1 MTKQEFLQDL
11 TQEQR
16 EAILKF
22 DSDVTVTANAGS
34 GKTTMLVRKY
44 IYLQLFHPETFNYK
58 NIVAITFTNKASAEI
73 LAKIRETIVDLL
85 DLKSNIPTENRK
97 FEHIKITDEQRLILT
112 EINKNLVNLEVGTI
126 HQFCRKLIK
135 NFAFRINLQPN
146 FTSFDEGEKSLL
158 IRKLIIDVLSSYD
171 PELSIYNRKVT
182 SFLGFEKSIELIQ
195 SLIYKNNYFA
205 AHSDFYNKNVADITN
220 IIERKFKEIHKSQI
234 LNLIHSNKNIK
245 IDKLHKFKPEK
256 VQPFLVELNKFMT
269 ESEYDDKSLYDIGK
283 AMSEMRAFKNG
294 NSIILKEYIDA
305 NNDGY
310 WKSTSDFFMN
320 FTNRVNSES
329 KLLANRVEIGM
340 SLTKIADEVY
350 KRYDAINTKAN
361 RIDNDS
367 TIDLTVRLL
376 QDKVVQDIVQFD
388 LAYLMIDEFQDTDD
402 RQLKIADLIRE
413 GGKVKLFVVGD
424 DKQGIYKFRNAD
436 VRVFKKLRESLPKSN
451 QLELNTS
458 FRSNVEINAF
468 TNILFAPFM
477 SSSKSEYDVDYQSM
491 ISAKNDQSSDLKRV
505 NIMLYGDKEIEG
517 QKEKEKVG
525 SIEQVFKSLDNI
537 IKSESKNK
545 NFSLSD
551 ICILCY
557 GAPGLIDI
565 IDVLSDKGLE
575 YVLMSGKGFY
585 QKNEVKELIAFLQF
599 IDNPD
604 NDLLC
609 AATLK
614 SSLFGYIDKDLLEI
628 SIPKESKSTLWER
641 FQTYAR
647 KSKDEIHNSVV
658 AILTDFIDL
667 SNKLPISNILIKIID
682 ESNWNYYYHNDKRQ
696 ANVYRNLYKFMSLVR
711 SMEDREFNSLAHT
724 FDLLDDS
731 FKFDKESEDVG
742 DSSKAIKL
750 STIHNAKGL
759 EFPHV
764 IIYKFD
770 MFDINSSG
778 ERRTIDE
785 KFGSY
790 VQMPSSLDEYSDF
803 AKKESLID
811 LLIAED
817 SKISDAAENLRKY
830 YVAVTRASES
840 VHLIMQHTKDGKQMS
855 QLQNVLEGIKTESE
869 LRITSNIK
877 KYDKENKTVDDSII
891 SFSVHIDFDK
901 SELKDYSFNAAE
913 KDNNDTRT
921 IVEYLGEIP
930 AFEKVISFNATKL
943 SMFERGERD
952 KFEEIYIFGMPKLDK
967 LKYIDNDSTD
977 EVETNK
983 TSDGTDYGI
992 FFHSIMENIDKIVNP
1007 AFEIDLV
1014 LLAKVLNKTAE
1025 EYRIGI
1031 NEETKSKLL
1040 EDLKIVL
1047 NTEFISNNQEVLFDS
1062 FKEYDMKMSYGDHIL
1077 KAIFDAINV
1086 KDEIAEVWDWKT
1098 NKFNEYDT
1106 LENKAASYE
1115 LQMDMYAFFA
1125 FHYDTEI
1132 TQVNTRLLFIQK
1144 AKTAKSNEDWIYTKT
1159 YTRNDI
1165 ATIYNKIADLITGIN
1180 KSYPNTYPVSTV
1192 DHI

>member
-1 MTKQEFLQDL
+1 MTEQEFLQDL

-44 IYLQLFHPETFNYK
+44 IYLQLFHPATFNYK

-85 DLKSNIPTENRK
+85 DLKSNIDTEKRK
-97 FEHIKITDEQRLILT
+97 FEHIMITDVQRLILT

-171 PELSIYNRKVT
+171 AELSKYSRKVT
-182 SFLGFEKSIELIQ
+182 SFLGFEKSIELTQ

-205 AHSDFYNKNVADITN
+205 AHSDFYEKNVADITD
-220 IIERKFKEIHKSQI
+220 IIEKKFKEIHKSQI
-234 LNLIHSNKNIK
+234 LNLIHSNKNNK

-269 ESEYDDKSLYDIGK
+269 ESEYDEKSLFDIGEK
-283 AMSEMRAFKNG
+283 MSELRKFKSG
-294 NSIILKEYIDA
+294 SPIILKEYFGA
-305 NNDGY
+305 NNDFY
-310 WKSTSDFFMN
+310 WVSTFKFFMS
-320 FTNRVNSES
+320 FSDRVKSES
-329 KLLANRVEIGM
+329 KLLPNRIEIGL

-350 KRYDAINTKAN
+350 KRYDALNTKAN

-376 QDKVVQDIVQFD
+376 QDKAVQDIVQSD

-468 TNILFAPFM
+468 TNTLFAPFM

-491 ISAKNDQSSDLKRV
+491 ISANNDQSSDLKRV
-505 NIMLYGDKEIEG
+505 NIMIYGKNGKEE
-517 QKEKEKVG
+517 VG
-525 SIEQVFKSLDNI
+525 STEQVFKSLDYLINK
-537 IKSESKNK
+537 KSVAPN
-545 NFSLSD
+545 D

-647 KSKDEIHNSVV
+647 KSNDEIHIRVA
-658 AILTDFIDL
+658 AILTDFINL

-682 ESNWNYYYHNDKRQ
+682 ESNWNYYYHKDKRQ
-696 ANVYRNLYKFMSLVR
+696 VNVYRNLYKFMSLIR

-724 FDLLDDS
+724 FDLLDNS

-764 IIYKFD
+764 IIYNFD
-770 MFDINSSG
+770 MFDINSGS
-778 ERRTIDE
+778 ERNTIDE

-790 VQMPSSLDEYSDF
+790 LKMPSSLDEYGDF

-830 YVAVTRASES
+830 YVAVTRASKS
-840 VHLIMQHTKDGKQMS
+840 VHLIMKHTKEGKQMS
-855 QLQNVLEGIKTESE
+855 QLDNVLEGIKTESE

-877 KYDKENKTVDDSII
+877 KYDKETKTVEDSIV

-901 SELKDYSFNAAE
+901 SELEDYSFNEAK
-913 KDNNDTRT
+913 KDDNDSRN

-952 KFEEIYIFGMPKLDK
+952 KFEEIYIFGMPRLDK
-967 LKYIDNDSTD
+967 LKSIDYDSTD

-983 TSDGTDYGI
+983 ISDGTDYGV
-992 FFHSIMENIDKIVNP
+992 FFHSIMENINTIANK
-1007 AFEIDLV
+1007 AFEINDDKFADV
-1014 LLAKVLNKTAE
+1014 LGKTAE

-1031 NEETKSKLL
+1031 NEETKSKLKF
-1040 EDLKIVL
+1040 DLRTVL
-1047 NTEFISNNQEVLFDS
+1047 NSEFISNNKEVLYDS

-1077 KAIFDAINV
+1077 KAIFDAIHI
-1086 KDEIAEVWDWKT
+1086 EGETAEVWDWKT
-1098 NKFNEYDT
+1098 NNFNEYDT
-1106 LENKAASYE
+1106 LEKKATAYN

-1125 FHYDTEI
+1125 FRYDNEI
-1132 TQVNTRLLFIQK
+1132 TQVNTRLFFIQK
-1144 AKTAKSNEDWIYTKT
+1144 ANSAKSNEDWIYTKT

-1165 ATIYNKIADLITGIN
+1165 AKIYNKIADLISGIN
-1180 KSYPNTYPVSTV
+1180 KSYPNTYSVSNV
-1192 DHI
+1192 EHI

>member
-1 MTKQEFLQDL
+1 MTEQEFLQDL
-11 TQEQR
+11 TKEQR

-44 IYLQLFHPETFNYK
+44 IYLQLFHPATFNYK

-85 DLKSNIPTENRK
+85 DLKSNIPADKRK
-97 FEHIKITDEQRLILT
+97 FLNIKITDEQRLILT

-171 PELSIYNRKVT
+171 TDISKYSRKVT

-205 AHSDFYNKNVADITN
+205 AHSEFYEKDVADITN
-220 IIERKFKEIHKSQI
+220 IIEKKFKEIHKSQI
-234 LNLIHSNKNIK
+234 LNLIHNNKNS
-245 IDKLHKFKPEK
+245 KLEKLNKFKPEK
-256 VQPFLVELNKFMT
+256 VKPYLDALNGFVT
-269 ESEYDDKSLYDIGK
+269 ESEYDEKSLSDIGK
-283 AMSEMRAFKNG
+283 AMSKLRTFKNG
-294 NSIILKEYIDA
+294 NSIILKEYIGA

-310 WKSTSDFFMN
+310 WKSTSDFFLS
-320 FTNRVNSES
+320 FSERVESES
-329 KLLANRVEIGM
+329 KLLANRVEIGL

-350 KRYDAINTKAN
+350 KRYDALNTKAN

-468 TNILFAPFM
+468 TNTLFAPFM

-491 ISAKNDQSSDLKRV
+491 ISANNDQSSDLKRV
-505 NIMLYGDKEIEG
+505 NVMLYGKNGEE
-517 QKEKEKVG
+517 EVG
-525 SIEQVFKSLDNI
+525 SIEQVFKSLDYLIN
-537 IKSESKNK
+537 KNK
-545 NFSLSD
+545 VEPND

-628 SIPKESKSTLWER
+628 SIPKESNTTLWER
-641 FQTYAR
+641 FQTYAK
-647 KSKDEIHNSVV
+647 KSNDENHIRV
-658 AILTDFIDL
+658 ASILTDYIDL

-696 ANVYRNLYKFMSLVR
+696 VNVYRNLYKFMSLIR

-790 VQMPSSLDEYSDF
+790 LKMPSSLDEYADF

-840 VHLIMQHTKDGKQMS
+840 VHLIMKHTKDGKQMS
-855 QLQNVLEGIKTESE
+855 QLENVLEGIKTESE
-869 LRITSNIK
+869 IRITSNIK
-877 KYDKENKTVDDSII
+877 KYDKEIKNVDDSIV
-891 SFSVHIDFDK
+891 SFSIHIDFNK
-901 SELKDYSFNAAE
+901 SELDDYSFNLAKNE
-913 KDNNDTRT
+913 DDETRK

-967 LKYIDNDSTD
+967 LKFIDDDIT
-977 EVETNK
+977 EEIVTNK
-983 TSDGTDYGI
+983 TSDGTEYGV
-992 FFHSIMENIDKIVNP
+992 FFHSLMENIDTIADNT
-1007 AFEIDLV
+1007 FEINNDNFANILG
-1014 LLAKVLNKTAE
+1014 KTAE
-1025 EYRIGI
+1025 EYRISI
-1031 NEETKSKLL
+1031 NDETKSKLKV
-1040 EDLKIVL
+1040 DLKTVL
-1047 NTEFISNNQEVLFDS
+1047 NSEFISNNKEVLFDS
-1062 FKEYDMKMSYGDHIL
+1062 FKEYDLKMSYGDHIL
-1077 KAIFDAINV
+1077 KAIFDAIHV
-1086 KDEIAEVWDWKT
+1086 EGETAEVWDWKT

-1106 LENKAASYE
+1106 LEKKAATYN

-1132 TQVNTRLLFIQK
+1132 TRVNTRLLFIQK
-1144 AKTAKSNEDWIYTKT
+1144 ANSAKSNEDWIYTKT
-1159 YTRNDI
+1159 YTRKDI
-1165 ATIYNKIADLITGIN
+1165 ATIYNKIADLISGIN
-1180 KSYPNTYPVSTV
+1180 KSYPNTYSVSTV
-1192 DHI
+1192 EHI